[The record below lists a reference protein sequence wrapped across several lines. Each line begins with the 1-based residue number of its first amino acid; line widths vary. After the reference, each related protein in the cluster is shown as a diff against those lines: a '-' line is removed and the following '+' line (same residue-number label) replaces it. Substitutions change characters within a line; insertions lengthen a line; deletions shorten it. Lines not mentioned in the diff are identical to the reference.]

1 MFKLMEWHLKTINRK
16 LKEINLDIKY
26 VVILYPDDI
35 MKYDLNYDWYR
46 RLEKEG
52 IIVLDVRKMVS
63 KELNEED

>member
-1 MFKLMEWHLKTINRK
+1 MEWHLKTINRK